1 MKALVTSGERPL
13 RFLIAG
19 AANTLL
25 GLTFYPLLIWAA
37 PVFHRHYMV
46 ALALAQAVCLCFA
59 YATYKFGVFRTQGNV
74 AREFGAFSTFYLLI
88 YLANWAA
95 LPLLVEVGG
104 VPPAI
109 AQVGFNIVTVA
120 GSYIWHSRV
129 TFRTSESR
137 S

>member
-1 MKALVTSGERPL
+1 MKGLASSGERPL

-25 GLTFYPLLIWAA
+25 GLTFYPLLVWAV
-37 PVFHRHYMV
+37 PLLHTHYLV
-46 ALALAQAVCLCFA
+46 ALGIAQAVCLCFA

-74 AREFGAFSTFYLLI
+74 AREFGAFSTFYVVI

-95 LPLLVEVGG
+95 LPLLVEVGR

-109 AQVGFNIVTVA
+109 SQIGFNIVTIV
-120 GSYIWHSRV
+120 GSYLWHSRV
-129 TFRTSESR
+129 TFRGAEAKP
-137 S
+137 